1 MLLDRN
7 CEYKDQNILFTNKQL
22 PSIDLSKKKE
32 QDCTYVGPQLVIS
45 LYYLKIP
52 FKIFSS
58 IVVAEALHDFKTS
71 SLLVYM
77 ILSSQDD
84 LRTSIHMC
92 TCLVLIHT
100 TYYNTYLCLVS
111 ILAYY
116 VLLYMPRV
124 NLCILH
130 TTIHIY
136 V

>member
-1 MLLDRN
+1 MPCRTPYHKCCNRYLIFGYQNQSCMLLDRN

-22 PSIDLSKKKE
+22 PSIDLSKMKE
-32 QDCTYVGPQLVIS
+32 QDCTYAGPQLVRS
-45 LYYLKIP
+45 LYHLKIP
-52 FKIFSS
+52 FKIFSN

-92 TCLVLIHT
+92 TCLVSIHT
-100 TYYNTYLCLVS
+100 MYYNTY
-111 ILAYY
+111 IY
-116 VLLYMPRV
+116 
-124 NLCILH
+124 
-130 TTIHIY
+130 IY